1 MADVSNHYVN
11 CEQLQKTITRI
22 NDIKVTNMS
31 IESKLLEEL
40 DELKGTVKINS
51 KSIDNKRDE
60 IQKSIELFKKNSE
73 GCTQSFNAVINRY
86 EGSVRNA
93 VSYINSQNVG
103 GMNNG

>member
-11 CEQLQKTITRI
+11 CEQLQKKITKI

-31 IESKLLEEL
+31 IESKILEEL

-51 KSIDNKRDE
+51 KFIDNKRDE